1 MRCVV
6 QCSAVLRCPCAVLC
20 CAVVLSS
27 AVLCC
32 AALRCAALWSVVVRW
47 VVLCCAALCCAVVLG
62 CAVQCSAVLS
72 LCCPVTC
79 CAVVLC
85 CAVLCYPCVWCGCT
99 ARCPHRC
106 ARTRVSCKFA
116 KHARKLTLR
125 VLRTR
130 KPILQIC
137 KASKQFPKE
146 CNLFIKHARK
156 LLHAYMYAAARTQS
170 NAMKQIIFAHNCK
183 PICKSCRCC
192 SACRL
197 RFLDRKICNVCN
209 CSANLQS
216 TGRKSK
222 HAHAQAK
229 FASKLHTIVS
239 RFANL
244 AGVAA
249 HANCAF
255 LDRKICNVCNC
266 SANCSACKVL
276 RSQVRWER
284 SVRAI

>member
-1 MRCVV
+1 MLCSAASNFANLQSKHEFIEKSATYAIARRHYSSSANLQSAALCCSAQ
-6 QCSAVLRCPCAVLC
+6 QCKFAKCYAVLRCAVSCGLLC
-20 CAVVLSS
+20 CAG
-27 AVLCC
+27 LCC
-32 AALRCAALWSVVVRW
+32 GA
-47 VVLCCAALCCAVVLG
+47 
-62 CAVQCSAVLS
+62 
-72 LCCPVTC
+72 
-79 CAVVLC
+79 VLC
-85 CAVLCYPCVWCGCT
+85 CAVLCCATVWAC
-99 ARCPHRC
+99 
-106 ARTRVSCKFA
+106 SCSSSVQLPDVHAKFA
-116 KHARKLTLR
+116 SKLHTI
-125 VLRTR
+125 VT
-130 KPILQIC
+130 
-137 KASKQFPKE
+137 
-146 CNLFIKHARK
+146 
-156 LLHAYMYAAARTQS
+156 
-170 NAMKQIIFAHNCK
+170 
-183 PICKSCRCC
+183 CRCC

-216 TGRKSK
+216 TGSKSK

-266 SANCSACKVL
+266 SANCSECKVL
-276 RSQVRWER
+276 QCKFAKYWQAKQANVQENLQRSQVSWER